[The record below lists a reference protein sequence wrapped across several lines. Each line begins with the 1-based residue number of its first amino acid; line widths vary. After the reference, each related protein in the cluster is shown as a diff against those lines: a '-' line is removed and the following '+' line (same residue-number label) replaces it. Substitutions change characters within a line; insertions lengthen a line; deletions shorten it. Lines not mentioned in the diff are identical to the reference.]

1 MDQARSRWF
10 VVGSMVAAGV
20 ASILLGIIA
29 LSRFLSDA
37 SGHDVVSSAG
47 GSTLI
52 IVLLGTLCLFALE
65 RTDSTGRRMSCAI
78 STQVRVGPRAG
89 RDLRA
94 GGSRPIVSNGG
105 PT

>member
-10 VVGSMVAAGV
+10 VMGSMVAAGV
-20 ASILLGIIA
+20 AGNLLGIIA
-29 LSRFLSDA
+29 LSRCLSYA
-37 SGHDVVSSAG
+37 SGHDVVSPTG

-65 RTDSTGRRMSCAI
+65 RTDSTGGRMRRAI
-78 STQVRVGPRAG
+78 STQARVGPRAG

-94 GGSRPIVSNGG
+94 GGSRPIVLNGG